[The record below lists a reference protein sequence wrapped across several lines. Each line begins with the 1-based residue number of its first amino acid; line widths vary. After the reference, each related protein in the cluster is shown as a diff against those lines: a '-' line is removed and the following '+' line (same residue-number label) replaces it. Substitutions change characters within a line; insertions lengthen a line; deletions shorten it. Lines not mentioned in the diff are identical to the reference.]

1 MTARRP
7 QYALLLLVILLA
19 PVRARGADRFYTDL
33 LTRGSQAYA
42 SAEYDEA
49 ARLLR
54 IACFGFLEEP
64 PLLLEGLLQL
74 SLAHAANGDIDD
86 FRSVFNRITDLERR
100 FGVYSATEL
109 PESVRTAF
117 ETEAAA
123 RIPSRDLQALSLS
136 TLSRGQSYED
146 LSGLPIK
153 KRRAELRRR
162 ATTDPDDIRWPLAL
176 AELETAAGRPRN
188 ALNWIDWLTELDPL
202 NRTAGCLRGLNLA
215 ETGDCETALVFLERC
230 QATAA
235 DLRFSTPQ
243 LRCLVKA
250 GSWEAAAELAA
261 THPTDFRSNAP
272 YSEWL
277 DRVESRVV

>member
-64 PLLLEGLLQL
+64 PLLLEGLLRL

-86 FRSVFNRITDLERR
+86 FRTVFNRITDLERR

-136 TLSRGQSYED
+136 TLSRDQSYED

-153 KRRAELRRR
+153 KRRAHECGKTRRCALRVSKQYPQSIV
-162 ATTDPDDIRWPLAL
+162 TFVKDFTQLFHIPPDPRVI
-176 AELETAAGRPRN
+176 N
-188 ALNWIDWLTELDPL
+188 
-202 NRTAGCLRGLNLA
+202 GL
-215 ETGDCETALVFLERC
+215 
-230 QATAA
+230 
-235 DLRFSTPQ
+235 
-243 LRCLVKA
+243 
-250 GSWEAAAELAA
+250 
-261 THPTDFRSNAP
+261 
-272 YSEWL
+272 
-277 DRVESRVV
+277 